1 MRLSPEVHEEIDKCK
16 DRFYRMHY
24 NKTITDLKVKRIN
37 DEYCSRCDRYQV
49 TAKVNGV
56 PVKQIIPREFVAK
69 DALEA
74 ISISSDE
81 DVSSDDNSLDELVRT
96 VQRNQQIAAEEAT
109 KKTRTCQQSFIAY
122 YFPLATQNVTVRTTR
137 SCITVT
143 GQVDGIKKVRRFN
156 PDSCQLLPDDI
167 PLAKCIGCGALG
179 TLGSLC
185 TQDQCEDSGNICV
198 D

>member
-1 MRLSPEVHEEIDKCK
+1 M
-16 DRFYRMHY
+16 
-24 NKTITDLKVKRIN
+24 
-37 DEYCSRCDRYQV
+37 
-49 TAKVNGV
+49 
-56 PVKQIIPREFVAK
+56 AK
-69 DALEA
+69 DALEV

-81 DVSSDDNSLDELVRT
+81 EDSSDDNSLDDLVRT
-96 VQRNQQIAAEEAT
+96 VQTNQQLATDEAAR
-109 KKTRTCQQSFIAY
+109 KTRVCKQSFIAY
-122 YFPLATQNVTVRTTR
+122 YFPLATQDITVRTTR

-143 GQVDGIKKVRRFN
+143 GKVDGIQKVCRFD

-167 PLAKCIGCGALG
+167 PLAKCIGCSSLG